1 MSAGFKLIYLLII
14 ESVIILELQVYL
26 IKNGTYVYHQ
36 IAALPPQ
43 IKDNYW

>member
-14 ESVIILELQVYL
+14 ESVVTLELQVYL

-36 IAALPPQ
+36 ISALTPQ